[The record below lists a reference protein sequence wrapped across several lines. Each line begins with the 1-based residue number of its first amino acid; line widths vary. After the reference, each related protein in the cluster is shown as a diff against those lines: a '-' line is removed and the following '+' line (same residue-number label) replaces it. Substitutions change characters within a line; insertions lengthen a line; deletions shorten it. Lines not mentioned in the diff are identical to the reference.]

1 MASTDRVTLTC
12 KECGVSETDQQIY
25 LAGAGWKLVTFK
37 YNATRK
43 PYHLCPKHAA
53 EKEEAL
59 LAKKAAR
66 RQQT

>member
-1 MASTDRVTLTC
+1 MANNDVLTLTC
-12 KECGVSETDQQIY
+12 KECGLKESDQQIY

-37 YNATRK
+37 FNATRK

-66 RQQT
+66 RQQS